1 MFAIHECETS
11 FYLFMFFPTSLNKLN
26 KKYHIPICLLDI
38 VVKILNKILKKIKSN
53 KTFKKLYTIIK
64 HSLLMGSKPVLTSEN
79 QLM

>member
-1 MFAIHECETS
+1 MPSGYSCKNFKQNI
-11 FYLFMFFPTSLNKLN
+11 
-26 KKYHIPICLLDI
+26 
-38 VVKILNKILKKIKSN
+38 KKIKSN